1 MTSDRSSGAAATG
14 APVSEQPRSRQWRYA
29 EAVAFVV
36 SWMVLGRILRL
47 GANVYLL
54 LGIPLTWTFQRLVAR
69 RSLVALWV
77 RAAQRFRLDGKG
89 VAVAVGLAIAPS
101 WFLVRQAGV
110 ARWDAVAWAGA
121 CIAGAV
127 FGAFAMRQARA
138 AILRPLLVCLA
149 TAGIAGSAMMV
160 LFTLI
165 RVGGASFLTA
175 RPAVLLPI
183 FAQRLGLFLP
193 ACFVVE
199 EVTFRG
205 ALDAHVHHAGEGRGV
220 GSALFVSAL
229 WGLWHLPITTSS
241 APWPA
246 RAVSLIVVHSVIG
259 VPLSLGWRRSGNL
272 FVPAIAHAAIDAVR
286 DALTIGIR

>member
-1 MTSDRSSGAAATG
+1 MTSEGSGGAAATG
-14 APVSEQPRSRQWRYA
+14 APVFEQPRSRERRCGEVIA
-29 EAVAFVV
+29 LVV
-36 SWMVLGRILRL
+36 SWMVVGRILRL

-54 LGIPLTWTFQRLVAR
+54 VGIPLTWAFQRLVAR
-69 RSLVALWV
+69 RPLAALWV

-89 VAVAVGLAIAPS
+89 VALAVGLAVVPV
-101 WFLVRQAGV
+101 WFLVRQVRSG
-110 ARWDAVAWAGA
+110 RWDAAAWAAA
-121 CIAGAV
+121 CIGGAI
-127 FGAFAMRQARA
+127 FAAFALRQARA

-149 TAGIAGSAMMV
+149 TAGIAGSALMA
-160 LFTLI
+160 LSTLI
-165 RVGGASFLTA
+165 RVGGASFLA
-175 RPAVLLPI
+175 AKPAVLLPI
-183 FAQRLGLFLP
+183 FAQRLCLFLP
-193 ACFVVE
+193 TCFVVE

-205 ALDAHVHHAGEGRGV
+205 ALDSHVHHAGEERGV

-272 FVPAIAHAAIDAVR
+272 IVPAVAHATIDALR
-286 DALTIGIR
+286 DVLTLGIR